1 MPMVELMQLNL
12 KLLTASS
19 VPGSASAHAW
29 SRTVGL
35 VSFSVRYNPGPCFNQ
50 DETGAY
56 LIDRDP
62 TYFGPVL
69 NYLRHGK
76 LVFNKDLAEEGV
88 LEEAEFYNI
97 TSLIKLIKDKIRE
110 RDCKPSQVPV
120 KHVYRVLQCQEEEL
134 TQMVSTMSDGWK
146 FEQLVSVG
154 SPIGYGRDHQSE
166 FLLIVSREVKGEE
179 PSVQNSSSELVSIGS
194 SYTYGN
200 EDQAEFL
207 CVVSKEL
214 HNTAYGTNSEPS
226 EKAKTFLNVC
236 IFVSEKEVMSGI
248 ALSRLAQER
257 KAWRKD
263 HPFGFVAVPT
273 KNPDGTMNLMNWE
286 CAIPGKK
293 GTPWE
298 GGLFKLRMLFK
309 DDYPSS
315 PPKWDDGHMTERQLN
330 SAPVLRTRS
339 PWGRHTANRG
349 KQPRRA
355 RYHQLDLLYEEA
367 LYTTVNRAGVTS
379 GEYVTNEGELFRY
392 LQEVFK
398 VGSDEHDVILQR
410 VREAKRASY
419 ALKVSVMEGKNL
431 LAKDANGYSDPYCML
446 GILLGQSPKE
456 TEEKKE
462 RKFSFRKKKDKFE
475 KRSSVREVL
484 PARYIQVTEV
494 KPETLNPVWNEHF
507 VFEIDDVYSDQLH
520 LDIWDHDDD
529 VSVSEACKKLN
540 EISGFKGMGRYFKQI
555 AKSVRANGTA
565 GAAVE
570 ENVDDFLGCLNI
582 SIHEIPVA
590 GVDKWF
596 KLEPRSSTSSV
607 QGECRLILKLTTTQN
622 RVEKH
627 AVFLQR
633 DTVLSKKDSYIPVH
647 EMLLHQILEY
657 EHAQFGTEPYSW
669 SGDLSKPAWTVLSHH
684 AVQTDLS
691 PLQQAIIRW
700 QSYSKHHQVQSMDYS
715 FLLELL
721 RSIEDKWDPAA
732 LHRELEQSLAESFS
746 VFTEYCL
753 VLLKRMREVFPV
765 TSTSAIT
772 RFDFL
777 LRCLGQI
784 HSMQAFKRVCPFRNE
799 LHVEITAVVKS
810 LEAQLR
816 ILVQVVD
823 AVHVDVHRSQNVY
836 NKLFISTVKV
846 DYYSITYR
854 QLEKLVADDVSA
866 AMERVCGT
874 LDQEGTKM
882 TQSMGETLFE
892 LYITLKALKQYREFL
907 PLKDAKALALCG
919 FHEWFK
925 TSIHKWLQIV
935 HNKSCDRIRK
945 AVEVDKLEHVDAL
958 SKHSSSAVDVTT
970 CFNQVKEFW
979 VQLAWPDSAGA
990 FIFVARLTDDVCSAA
1005 VCYSELIKRK
1015 IEKSQHG
1022 QENKHLTN
1030 QLCIALNNIEHVRKF
1045 LGNLPRDLNWKSL
1058 EVAMQESCGPGGKEQ
1073 VQKAL
1078 NAQLLNVDLDL
1089 QREVK
1094 RMIAHLTDK
1103 MVYDLKKYIQHI
1115 SLSPDSI
1122 HNDDAVSPL
1131 MKYLDDTLVILSE
1144 SLVKAN
1150 LDRVLQG
1157 LWTLLLKLILDT
1169 VAENRG
1175 VSVEFYGRFYYTAK
1189 ALEEELRLNK
1199 CSSNELI
1206 EQYYLEKIGQQKT
1219 LKQTKFGRIS
1229 VKCYYEASEQ
1239 KLYVEILHAADLI
1252 ALDTNGLSDPF
1263 VIIELCPQHWFPT
1276 AKSQRT
1282 QVKNKTL
1289 HPVFDELFQF
1299 QVTPAQYKKRFAC
1312 IVFTVM
1318 DYDWLSTNDFA
1329 GEAICRLSDFCGP
1342 DKPSVPGGVKN
1353 VQPLILHLARP
1364 KPSGT
1369 ASFSAVLS
1377 VHSLPLSGLL
1387 VILQEGQLYIL
1398 DPIVLT
1404 GKSPV
1409 DKASIYLNVFI
1420 NKIV

>member
-1 MPMVELMQLNL
+1 
-12 KLLTASS
+12 
-19 VPGSASAHAW
+19 
-29 SRTVGL
+29 
-35 VSFSVRYNPGPCFNQ
+35 
-50 DETGAY
+50 
-56 LIDRDP
+56 
-62 TYFGPVL
+62 
-69 NYLRHGK
+69 
-76 LVFNKDLAEEGV
+76 
-88 LEEAEFYNI
+88 
-97 TSLIKLIKDKIRE
+97 
-110 RDCKPSQVPV
+110 
-120 KHVYRVLQCQEEEL
+120 
-134 TQMVSTMSDGWK
+134 
-146 FEQLVSVG
+146 
-154 SPIGYGRDHQSE
+154 
-166 FLLIVSREVKGEE
+166 
-179 PSVQNSSSELVSIGS
+179 
-194 SYTYGN
+194 
-200 EDQAEFL
+200 
-207 CVVSKEL
+207 
-214 HNTAYGTNSEPS
+214 
-226 EKAKTFLNVC
+226 
-236 IFVSEKEVMSGI
+236 
-248 ALSRLAQER
+248 
-257 KAWRKD
+257 
-263 HPFGFVAVPT
+263 
-273 KNPDGTMNLMNWE
+273 
-286 CAIPGKK
+286 
-293 GTPWE
+293 
-298 GGLFKLRMLFK
+298 
-309 DDYPSS
+309 
-315 PPKWDDGHMTERQLN
+315 
-330 SAPVLRTRS
+330 
-339 PWGRHTANRG
+339 
-349 KQPRRA
+349 
-355 RYHQLDLLYEEA
+355 QLDLLYEEG
-367 LYTTVNRAGVTS
+367 LYTAVNRVGVAS
-379 GEYVTNEGELFRY
+379 GEYVTSEGELFRY

-398 VGSDEHDVILQR
+398 VGPDEHDVILQR
-410 VREAKRASY
+410 VKEAKRASY

-475 KRSSVREVL
+475 KRSSIREVL

-590 GVDKWF
+590 GVDRWF

-607 QGECRLILKLTTTQN
+607 QGECRLLLKLITT
-622 RVEKH
+622 
-627 AVFLQR
+627 QR
-633 DTVLSKKDSYIPVH
+633 DTVLSKKDSYTIIH
-647 EMLLHQILEY
+647 EMLLCQILEY
-657 EHAQFGTEPYSW
+657 EHAQVGMEPYNW

-721 RSIEDKWDPAA
+721 RSIEDKWNPAA

-753 VLLKRMREVFPV
+753 ALLKRMREVFPV
-765 TSTSAIT
+765 TSTSAIK

-799 LHVEITAVVKS
+799 LQVEITAVVKRS
-810 LEAQLR
+810 TLEWYEATISSFKPEDSTLEAQLR

-836 NKLFISTVKV
+836 NKLFISTMKV

-854 QLEKLVADDVSA
+854 QLEKLAADDVSA

-874 LDQEGTKM
+874 LEQEGAKM

-907 PLKDAKALALCG
+907 PLKDAKSLALCG

-935 HNKSCDRIRK
+935 HEKSCDKIRK
-945 AVEVDKLEHVDAL
+945 VVEVDKLEHVDAL

-970 CFNQVKEFW
+970 CFNQVTEFW

-990 FIFVARLTDDVCSAA
+990 FVFVTRLTADVCSAA

-1022 QENKHLTN
+1022 LENKHLTN

-1045 LGNLPRDLNWKSL
+1045 LGNLPRSMDWKSL
-1058 EVAMQESCGPGGKEQ
+1058 EAAMQESCGLEAKEQ
-1073 VQKAL
+1073 VQKTL
-1078 NAQLLNVDLDL
+1078 NAQLLSTDLDL

-1144 SLVKAN
+1144 SLVKEN
-1150 LDRVLQG
+1150 LDRVLRG
-1157 LWTLLLKLILDT
+1157 LWTLLLKLILET

-1175 VSVEFYGRFYYTAK
+1175 VSVEFYGRFYYTAKALVEFFHAEGDGLAVEDLRNEDYK

-1263 VIIELCPQHWFPT
+1263 VIVELCPHHSFPK

-1289 HPVFDELFQF
+1289 HPVFDELFHF
-1299 QVTPAQYKKRFAC
+1299 QVTPEQYKKRFAC

-1353 VQPLILHLARP
+1353 IQPLILHLARP
-1364 KPSGT
+1364 KPSDK
-1369 ASFSAVLS
+1369 
-1377 VHSLPLSGLL
+1377 P
-1387 VILQEGQLYIL
+1387 ILKMLEARTSDREAQEFVKKLKEIE
-1398 DPIVLT
+1398 
-1404 GKSPV
+1404 KSMG
-1409 DKASIYLNVFI
+1409 DGD
-1420 NKIV
+1420 

>member
-1 MPMVELMQLNL
+1 MST
-12 KLLTASS
+12 LLDIKSS
-19 VPGSASAHAW
+19 VLKQVQSQQSLLGKAQTPSSRETRNSTGDLAIADGGDRGNGEFFERMKSILRKQENLQRSAHSESSMECRAPPLPEAPGQ
-29 SRTVGL
+29 SRAADRPGL
-35 VSFSVRYNPGPCFNQ
+35 TR
-50 DETGAY
+50 
-56 LIDRDP
+56 
-62 TYFGPVL
+62 
-69 NYLRHGK
+69 
-76 LVFNKDLAEEGV
+76 
-88 LEEAEFYNI
+88 
-97 TSLIKLIKDKIRE
+97 RE
-110 RDCKPSQVPV
+110 
-120 KHVYRVLQCQEEEL
+120 
-134 TQMVSTMSDGWK
+134 
-146 FEQLVSVG
+146 
-154 SPIGYGRDHQSE
+154 
-166 FLLIVSREVKGEE
+166 
-179 PSVQNSSSELVSIGS
+179 
-194 SYTYGN
+194 
-200 EDQAEFL
+200 
-207 CVVSKEL
+207 
-214 HNTAYGTNSEPS
+214 
-226 EKAKTFLNVC
+226 
-236 IFVSEKEVMSGI
+236 
-248 ALSRLAQER
+248 
-257 KAWRKD
+257 
-263 HPFGFVAVPT
+263 
-273 KNPDGTMNLMNWE
+273 
-286 CAIPGKK
+286 
-293 GTPWE
+293 
-298 GGLFKLRMLFK
+298 
-309 DDYPSS
+309 
-315 PPKWDDGHMTERQLN
+315 
-330 SAPVLRTRS
+330 
-339 PWGRHTANRG
+339 
-349 KQPRRA
+349 
-355 RYHQLDLLYEEA
+355 LDLLYEEA
-367 LYTTVNRAGVTS
+367 LYTTVNRVGVAS
-379 GEYVTNEGELFRY
+379 GEYVTSEGELFRY

-398 VGSDEHDVILQR
+398 VGPDEHDVILQR
-410 VREAKRASY
+410 VKEAKRPSY

-431 LAKDANGYSDPYCML
+431 LAKDSNGYSDPYCML

-462 RKFSFRKKKDKFE
+462 RKFNFRKKKEKFE

-507 VFEIDDVYSDQLH
+507 VFEIDDVCSDQLH

-590 GVDKWF
+590 GMDRWF

-607 QGECRLILKLTTTQN
+607 QGECRLLLKLITT
-622 RVEKH
+622 
-627 AVFLQR
+627 QR
-633 DTVLSKKDSYIPVH
+633 DTFLSKKDSYMIVH
-647 EMLLHQILEY
+647 EMLLRQILEY
-657 EHAQFGTEPYSW
+657 EHAQVGTEPYNW

-684 AVQTDLS
+684 AIQTDLS

-721 RSIEDKWDPAA
+721 RSIEDEWDPAV

-753 VLLKRMREVFPV
+753 ALLMRMREVFPV

-772 RFDFL
+772 RFDFF

-784 HSMQAFKRVCPFRNE
+784 HSMQAFKRVCPFHNK
-799 LHVEITAVVKS
+799 LQVEITAVVKRS
-810 LEAQLR
+810 TLEWYEATVSSFKPEDCTLEAQLR

-846 DYYSITYR
+846 EYYSITYR
-854 QLEKLVADDVSA
+854 QLEKLAADDVSA

-874 LDQEGTKM
+874 LEQEGTKM

-892 LYITLKALKQYREFL
+892 LYITLKALKQYQEFL

-935 HNKSCDRIRK
+935 HEKSCDRIRK
-945 AVEVDKLEHVDAL
+945 AVEVDKLEHVDTL

-970 CFNQVKEFW
+970 CFSQVKEFW

-990 FIFVARLTDDVCSAA
+990 FIFVTRLTDDVCSAA

-1022 QENKHLTN
+1022 LENKHLTN

-1045 LGNLPRDLNWKSL
+1045 LRNLPQDLDWKSL
-1058 EVAMQESCGPGGKEQ
+1058 EAAMQESCGQEGKEQ
-1073 VQKAL
+1073 IQKAL
-1078 NAQLLNVDLDL
+1078 NAQLLNVDLEL

-1094 RMIAHLTDK
+1094 RVIACLTDK

-1144 SLVKAN
+1144 SLVKEN

-1157 LWTLLLKLILDT
+1157 LWTLLLKLILET

-1175 VSVEFYGRFYYTAK
+1175 VSIEFYGRFYYSAKALVEFFHAEGDGLAVEDLRNEDYK

-1199 CSSNELI
+1199 CSSSELI
-1206 EQYYLEKIGQQKT
+1206 EQYYLEKIGQQKN

-1239 KLYVEILHAADLI
+1239 KLYVEIQHAVDLI

-1263 VIIELCPQHWFPT
+1263 VIIELCPQHWFPM

-1289 HPVFDELFQF
+1289 HPVFDELFHF
-1299 QVTPAQYKKRFAC
+1299 QVTPEQYKKRFAC

-1353 VQPLILHLARP
+1353 IQPFVLHLARP
-1364 KPSGT
+1364 KPSEK
-1369 ASFSAVLS
+1369 
-1377 VHSLPLSGLL
+1377 P
-1387 VILQEGQLYIL
+1387 ILKMLEARTSDREAQEFVKKLKEIE
-1398 DPIVLT
+1398 
-1404 GKSPV
+1404 KSIGEG
-1409 DKASIYLNVFI
+1409 D
-1420 NKIV
+1420 

>member
-1 MPMVELMQLNL
+1 MESRAPPPPETSGQSRAAERPG
-12 KLLTASS
+12 LT
-19 VPGSASAHAW
+19 
-29 SRTVGL
+29 R
-35 VSFSVRYNPGPCFNQ
+35 
-50 DETGAY
+50 
-56 LIDRDP
+56 
-62 TYFGPVL
+62 
-69 NYLRHGK
+69 
-76 LVFNKDLAEEGV
+76 
-88 LEEAEFYNI
+88 
-97 TSLIKLIKDKIRE
+97 RE
-110 RDCKPSQVPV
+110 
-120 KHVYRVLQCQEEEL
+120 
-134 TQMVSTMSDGWK
+134 
-146 FEQLVSVG
+146 
-154 SPIGYGRDHQSE
+154 
-166 FLLIVSREVKGEE
+166 
-179 PSVQNSSSELVSIGS
+179 
-194 SYTYGN
+194 
-200 EDQAEFL
+200 
-207 CVVSKEL
+207 
-214 HNTAYGTNSEPS
+214 
-226 EKAKTFLNVC
+226 
-236 IFVSEKEVMSGI
+236 
-248 ALSRLAQER
+248 
-257 KAWRKD
+257 
-263 HPFGFVAVPT
+263 
-273 KNPDGTMNLMNWE
+273 
-286 CAIPGKK
+286 
-293 GTPWE
+293 
-298 GGLFKLRMLFK
+298 
-309 DDYPSS
+309 
-315 PPKWDDGHMTERQLN
+315 
-330 SAPVLRTRS
+330 
-339 PWGRHTANRG
+339 
-349 KQPRRA
+349 
-355 RYHQLDLLYEEA
+355 LDLLYEEA

-398 VGSDEHDVILQR
+398 VGPGEHEVILQR
-410 VREAKRASY
+410 VKEAKRASY

-590 GVDKWF
+590 GVDRWF

-607 QGECRLILKLTTTQN
+607 QGECRLILKLTTTQ
-622 RVEKH
+622 
-627 AVFLQR
+627 R
-633 DTVLSKKDSYIPVH
+633 DTVLSKKDSYMPVH
-647 EMLLHQILEY
+647 EMLLCQILEY
-657 EHAQFGTEPYSW
+657 EHAQVGTEPYSW

-691 PLQQAIIRW
+691 PLQQAIIQW

-753 VLLKRMREVFPV
+753 ALLKRMREVFPV

-784 HSMQAFKRVCPFRNE
+784 HSMQAFKSVCPFRNE
-799 LHVEITAVVKS
+799 LHVEITAVVKRS
-810 LEAQLR
+810 TLEWYEATVSSFKPEDSTLEAQLR

-854 QLEKLVADDVSA
+854 QLEKLAADDVSA

-874 LDQEGTKM
+874 LEQEGTKM
-882 TQSMGETLFE
+882 TQTMGETLFE

-935 HNKSCDRIRK
+935 HEKSCDRIRK

-990 FIFVARLTDDVCSAA
+990 FIFVTRLTADVCSAA

-1015 IEKSQHG
+1015 IERRQHG

-1045 LGNLPRDLNWKSL
+1045 LRNLPQGMDWKSL
-1058 EVAMQESCGPGGKEQ
+1058 EVAMQESCGPEGKEQ
-1073 VQKAL
+1073 VQKTL
-1078 NAQLLNVDLDL
+1078 NAQLLSIDVDL

-1103 MVYDLKKYIQHI
+1103 AADDVSAAMERVCGTLEQEGTKMTQTMGETLFELYITLKALKQYREFLPLKDAKALALCGFHEWFKTSIHKWLQIVHEKSCDRI
-1115 SLSPDSI
+1115 RKAVEVDKLEHVDALSKHSSSAVDVTTCFNQVKEFWVQLAWPDSAGAFI
-1122 HNDDAVSPL
+1122 FVTRLTALCIALNNIEHVRKFLRNLPQGMDWKSLEVAMQESCGPEGKEQVQKTLNAQLLSIDVDLQREVKRMIAHLTDKAVSPL

-1144 SLVKAN
+1144 SLVKEN

-1175 VSVEFYGRFYYTAK
+1175 VSVEFYGRFYYTAKALVEFFHAEGDGLPVEDLRNEDYK

-1289 HPVFDELFQF
+1289 HPVFDELFHF

-1364 KPSGT
+1364 KPSEK
-1369 ASFSAVLS
+1369 
-1377 VHSLPLSGLL
+1377 P
-1387 VILQEGQLYIL
+1387 ILKMLEARTSDREAQEFVKKLKEIE
-1398 DPIVLT
+1398 
-1404 GKSPV
+1404 KSMGEG
-1409 DKASIYLNVFI
+1409 D
-1420 NKIV
+1420 

>member
-1 MPMVELMQLNL
+1 MSFPSWTQGPMESRAPPPPETSGQSRAAERPG
-12 KLLTASS
+12 LT
-19 VPGSASAHAW
+19 
-29 SRTVGL
+29 R
-35 VSFSVRYNPGPCFNQ
+35 
-50 DETGAY
+50 
-56 LIDRDP
+56 
-62 TYFGPVL
+62 
-69 NYLRHGK
+69 
-76 LVFNKDLAEEGV
+76 
-88 LEEAEFYNI
+88 
-97 TSLIKLIKDKIRE
+97 RE
-110 RDCKPSQVPV
+110 
-120 KHVYRVLQCQEEEL
+120 
-134 TQMVSTMSDGWK
+134 
-146 FEQLVSVG
+146 
-154 SPIGYGRDHQSE
+154 
-166 FLLIVSREVKGEE
+166 
-179 PSVQNSSSELVSIGS
+179 
-194 SYTYGN
+194 
-200 EDQAEFL
+200 
-207 CVVSKEL
+207 
-214 HNTAYGTNSEPS
+214 
-226 EKAKTFLNVC
+226 
-236 IFVSEKEVMSGI
+236 
-248 ALSRLAQER
+248 
-257 KAWRKD
+257 
-263 HPFGFVAVPT
+263 
-273 KNPDGTMNLMNWE
+273 
-286 CAIPGKK
+286 
-293 GTPWE
+293 
-298 GGLFKLRMLFK
+298 
-309 DDYPSS
+309 
-315 PPKWDDGHMTERQLN
+315 
-330 SAPVLRTRS
+330 
-339 PWGRHTANRG
+339 
-349 KQPRRA
+349 
-355 RYHQLDLLYEEA
+355 LDLLYEEA

-398 VGSDEHDVILQR
+398 VGPDEHDVILQR

-540 EISGFKGMGRYFKQI
+540 EISSFKGMGRYFKQI

-633 DTVLSKKDSYIPVH
+633 DTVLSKKDSYMRVH

-691 PLQQAIIRW
+691 PLQQAI
-700 QSYSKHHQVQSMDYS
+700 M
-715 FLLELL
+715 
-721 RSIEDKWDPAA
+721 
-732 LHRELEQSLAESFS
+732 
-746 VFTEYCL
+746 
-753 VLLKRMREVFPV
+753 
-765 TSTSAIT
+765 
-772 RFDFL
+772 
-777 LRCLGQI
+777 
-784 HSMQAFKRVCPFRNE
+784 
-799 LHVEITAVVKS
+799 
-810 LEAQLR
+810 
-816 ILVQVVD
+816 
-823 AVHVDVHRSQNVY
+823 
-836 NKLFISTVKV
+836 
-846 DYYSITYR
+846 
-854 QLEKLVADDVSA
+854 
-866 AMERVCGT
+866 
-874 LDQEGTKM
+874 
-882 TQSMGETLFE
+882 
-892 LYITLKALKQYREFL
+892 
-907 PLKDAKALALCG
+907 DAKALALCG

-935 HNKSCDRIRK
+935 HDKSCDRIRK

-990 FIFVARLTDDVCSAA
+990 FIFVARLTDDMCSAA

-1045 LGNLPRDLNWKSL
+1045 LGNLPRDLDWKSL

-1094 RMIAHLTDK
+1094 RMIARLTDK

-1189 ALEEELRLNK
+1189 ALVEELRLNK

-1252 ALDTNGLSDPF
+1252 ALDTNEKPILKMLEARTSDREAQEF
-1263 VIIELCPQHWFPT
+1263 VKKLKEIE
-1276 AKSQRT
+1276 KS
-1282 QVKNKTL
+1282 
-1289 HPVFDELFQF
+1289 
-1299 QVTPAQYKKRFAC
+1299 
-1312 IVFTVM
+1312 I
-1318 DYDWLSTNDFA
+1318 
-1329 GEAICRLSDFCGP
+1329 GEGD
-1342 DKPSVPGGVKN
+1342 
-1353 VQPLILHLARP
+1353 
-1364 KPSGT
+1364 
-1369 ASFSAVLS
+1369 
-1377 VHSLPLSGLL
+1377 
-1387 VILQEGQLYIL
+1387 
-1398 DPIVLT
+1398 
-1404 GKSPV
+1404 
-1409 DKASIYLNVFI
+1409 
-1420 NKIV
+1420 